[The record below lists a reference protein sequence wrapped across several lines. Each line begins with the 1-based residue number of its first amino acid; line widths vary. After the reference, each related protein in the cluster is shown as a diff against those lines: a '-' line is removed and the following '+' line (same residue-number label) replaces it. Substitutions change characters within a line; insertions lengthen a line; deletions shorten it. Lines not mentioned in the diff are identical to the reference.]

1 MLRGRGRWLVDS
13 NGSRGGPMNHQSS
26 AGTDCP
32 YSIQQSAA
40 GSRSK
45 TLLLV
50 CFSSLTHSIGHAM
63 HYKILKRD
71 EEVRSGDRESV
82 FNCSAIGATRQRR
95 NDAGNNEKRK
105 AMRMNLADYETL
117 AVPPLSHPFVRS
129 HPAATHFAHALGTTY
144 AASTASYHHQPV
156 GGMFG
161 VFIDRKFHISNGSH
175 NSINCTLSAVA
186 LTAHKGDS

>member
-1 MLRGRGRWLVDS
+1 VLRGRGRWLVDS

-95 NDAGNNEKRK
+95 WQQRKTKSDENE
-105 AMRMNLADYETL
+105 
-117 AVPPLSHPFVRS
+117 LSRLRDSRRPSFLTSIRS
-129 HPAATHFAHALGTTY
+129 HPAATHFVYALGTTY
-144 AASTASYHHQPV
+144 AASMASYHHQPV

-161 VFIDRKFHISNGSH
+161 VFTDRKFHISNGSH

>member
-1 MLRGRGRWLVDS
+1 VLRGRGRWLVDS

-71 EEVRSGDRESV
+71 EEVRSGDRESI

-117 AVPPLSHPFVRS
+117 AVPPFSHPFVLILQLLTS
-129 HPAATHFAHALGTTY
+129 L
-144 AASTASYHHQPV
+144 
-156 GGMFG
+156 
-161 VFIDRKFHISNGSH
+161 
-175 NSINCTLSAVA
+175 TLSVQPMPLQRPRTIISPLVECSEFS
-186 LTAHKGDS
+186 LTGNFTSPTVRIIP

>member
-1 MLRGRGRWLVDS
+1 VLRGRGRWLVDS

-105 AMRMNLADYETL
+105 AMRMNFSRLRDSRRPSFLT
-117 AVPPLSHPFVRS
+117 SIRS
-129 HPAATHFAHALGTTY
+129 HPAATHFAYALGTTY

-186 LTAHKGDS
+186 LTAHNGDS